1 MMSIVARTRM
11 TSDEFIAWAMRRPDG
26 ERWELVGGEL
36 VAMSPER
43 SGHALVKARV
53 WRALDDAIRAAGL
66 GCTAYPDGMA
76 VEIDDST
83 VYEPDALVRCGEP
96 LDDDAVK
103 VTDALIVVEV
113 LSPSSKARDAGAKL
127 ADYVR
132 LPSLRHY
139 LLVDIKTRAVVHHQ
153 IGEAAGI
160 HTRILREGPLDLDPP
175 GIRLELADLFA

>member
-1 MMSIVARTRM
+1 MSIFARIRM
-11 TSDEFIAWAMRRPDG
+11 TSGEFIAWAMRRPEG

-53 WRALDDAIRAAGL
+53 WRVLDDGIKARGL
-66 GCTAYPDGMA
+66 GCTVYPDGMA
-76 VEIDDST
+76 VEIDDGT

-103 VTDALIVVEV
+103 IIDPLIVVEV
-113 LSPSSKARDAGAKL
+113 LSPSSQARDAGAKL
-127 ADYVR
+127 ADYAR

-139 LLVDIKTRAVVHHQ
+139 LLVDIKTRAVVHHR

-160 HTRILREGPLDLDPP
+160 HTRILREGPLELDPP
-175 GIRLELADLFA
+175 GIRLEVADLFT